1 MKKLITLL
9 MFVSLVSCNM
19 NSNKSEETNNVTVN
33 ASDAIYNINQDESSL
48 TWTGREVSTS
58 SHYGTINFTSG
69 QFEVADGLI
78 SQGEFF
84 VDMTSINVQDLTGGS
99 KERLEGHLRSD
110 DFFSVESFPSAH
122 LYISSSE
129 LISDGKWMVNGFL
142 TIKDISHPVLFE
154 MANTEDG
161 WTANLVFD
169 RSKYNVKFRS
179 GTFFENL
186 GDKLIYDDIEL
197 EINLKTS

>member
-1 MKKLITLL
+1 

-19 NSNKSEETNNVTVN
+19 NPNKPNETNNVTIN
-33 ASDAIYNINQDESSL
+33 ASDAIYNINQEASSL
-48 TWTGREVSTS
+48 VWTGREVSTS

-69 QFEVADGLI
+69 QFEVSNGLI
-78 SQGEFF
+78 SKGEFF
-84 VDMTSINVQDLTGGS
+84 VDMTTINVQDLTGGS

-110 DFFSVESFPSAH
+110 DFFSVESFPSAQ
-122 LYISSSE
+122 LDISGSE
-129 LISDGKWMVNGFL
+129 LISDGKWMVNASL
-142 TIKDISHPVLFE
+142 TIKDISHPVTFE
-154 MANTEDG
+154 MSNTENG

-197 EINLKTS
+197 AINLKTS